1 MAHVPKGKI
10 PTMKAKLP
18 NWEIAVY
25 AVHLLGG
32 ESRRVPTEEVA
43 VKCFALAP
51 DSFSW
56 VKYPQYPDK
65 DVVRFGLV
73 DARKAKNGVLL
84 QGRAGRGRGQVQRT
98 KVGPAVD
105 GWMLTQAGVRWIQ
118 DNRER
123 VSSELQYREV
133 SDHRQENLHKLAR
146 IKDHPVFQKFL
157 EKPEGFSP
165 SLGEMAELFRCRV
178 DADLQTW
185 DKRFQ
190 AAGNLA
196 QALNDDGVMAF
207 LAKCRAS
214 VLCQM
219 GVQ

>member
-1 MAHVPKGKI
+1 MN
-10 PTMKAKLP
+10 AKLP

-25 AVHLLGG
+25 AVYLLGG

-56 VKYPQYPDK
+56 VKYPEYPDK
-65 DVVRFGLV
+65 DIVRSGLV

-98 KVGPAVD
+98 KVGPALD
-105 GWMLTQAGVRWIQ
+105 GWMLTEAGVRWIQ
-118 DNRER
+118 DNKER
-123 VSSELQYREV
+123 ISSELQYREL
-133 SDHRQENLHKLAR
+133 SDHRQENLRKLAR
-146 IKDHPVFQKFL
+146 IRNHPVFHQFL

-165 SLGEMAELFRCRV
+165 SLGEMAQLFRCSV
-178 DADLQTW
+178 NAELQTW

-196 QALNDDGVMAF
+196 QALNDDRVIEF

-219 GVQ
+219 GVL